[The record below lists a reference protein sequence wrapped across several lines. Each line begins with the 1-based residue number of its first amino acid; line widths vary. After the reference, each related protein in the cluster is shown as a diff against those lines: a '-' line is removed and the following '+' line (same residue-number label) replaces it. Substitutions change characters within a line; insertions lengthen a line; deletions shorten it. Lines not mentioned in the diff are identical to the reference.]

1 MITKEK
7 EAECLAQL
15 EESLSM
21 FRAKFSYKLRQSAS
35 YIPEDFEKLGN
46 MLLTR
51 AILDSICR
59 DRPFKLVS
67 EYKKD
72 ADNLHTCC
80 I

>member
-1 MITKEK
+1 MLTKEK
-7 EAECLAQL
+7 EAECYTQL
-15 EESLSM
+15 EEALIM
-21 FRAKFSYKLRQSAS
+21 FRAKFADKLKQSAA
-35 YIPEDFEKLGN
+35 YIPADFEKLDS